1 MISWHD
7 CIALCGF
14 NEAEVRAIAE
24 HEHVPDV
31 VAASLANSLLKQ
43 AHGIEAVRHMIVED
57 IKAAHDSG
65 DYRHARELVACLQH
79 FLNEHPEAVPGEM
92 NTGRGP
98 Q

>member
-31 VAASLANSLLKQ
+31 VAAGLANSLLRKS
-43 AHGIEAVRHMIVED
+43 HGVEAVRHMIVED
-57 IKAAHDSG
+57 IRAAHDNG
-65 DYRHARELVACLQH
+65 DFRHAGELMACLRH
-79 FLNEHPEAVPGEM
+79 FLNEHPEAVPGDI
-92 NTGRGP
+92 NTGKGLP
-98 Q
+98 

>member
-31 VAASLANSLLKQ
+31 VAAGLANSLLKQ
-43 AHGIEAVRHMIVED
+43 AHGIESVRHMIVED
-57 IKAAHDSG
+57 IKVAHDSG
-65 DYRHARELVACLQH
+65 DLRHARELLVCLQH
-79 FLNEHPEAVPGEM
+79 FLNEHPEAVPGEI
-92 NTGRGP
+92 NTGRGA

>member
-31 VAASLANSLLKQ
+31 VAAGPANSLLKQ
-43 AHGIEAVRHMIVED
+43 THGIEVRP
-57 IKAAHDSG
+57 AHDCR
-65 DYRHARELVACLQH
+65 RHQGSTRQRRSSAHAPRAARLPSALS
-79 FLNEHPEAVPGEM
+79 
-92 NTGRGP
+92 
-98 Q
+98 